1 MQRINESFNQK
12 RLKRIRNRVGEE
24 LGLSFQKRA
33 HRNAWR
39 RFGVVFAVFTVCLLT
54 ITPALAAE
62 VPYVDDLLY
71 FISPETA
78 QFFKPIQMSDVD
90 QNIEIKVESAFIH
103 DADAKVLVSV
113 RDLEG
118 NRLDHS
124 LDFDD
129 SYDIRTGF
137 DCVGTC
143 NQVGYDASTGTATL
157 LIETSSMNPRDVIT
171 GKKIT
176 ISFQT
181 ILSGKEKTLEFP
193 IQIDWSMISN
203 DVKTEQ
209 SDTDDE
215 TVMIPGEK
223 LFEILDGFEITG
235 VGYIGNELHIQLYTP
250 RRNKLSDHAFLYLK
264 DENGTK
270 VITKAVIYRGG
281 YNSGDPEIER
291 SADYVEYVFD
301 VPQDALSNYQ
311 LFGDFYSMKTRI
323 DGDWSIT
330 FPLENE

>member
-1 MQRINESFNQK
+1 MKRISDTFNQK
-12 RLKRIRNRVGEE
+12 HLKQIRNKVGEE
-24 LGLSFQKRA
+24 LGLSFQKRT
-33 HRNAWR
+33 HRSAWKR
-39 RFGVVFAVFTVCLLT
+39 IGVVFAVFAVCLMT

-71 FISPETA
+71 LISPKTA
-78 QFFKPIQMSDVD
+78 QFFKPVQLSDVD
-90 QNIEIKVESAFIH
+90 QNIEIKVESAYIH
-103 DADAKVLVSV
+103 GANAEVLVSV

-118 NRLDHS
+118 NRLDDS

-137 DCVGTC
+137 DCIGTC
-143 NQVGYDASTGTATL
+143 NQVDYDASTGTAKL

-181 ILSGKEKTLEFP
+181 IMSGKEKTLEFP
-193 IQIDWSMISN
+193 IPMDWNAIPN
-203 DVKTEQ
+203 DIITEQ
-209 SDTDDE
+209 SDTDGE
-215 TVMIPGEK
+215 TVLVPGEK

-250 RRNKLSDHAFLYLK
+250 RRHKFSDHAFLYLQ
-264 DENGTK
+264 DENGAKT
-270 VITKAVIYRGG
+270 ICKAMLYRGG
-281 YNSGDPEIER
+281 YNTGDPEIER

-301 VPQDALSNYQ
+301 VPQGELSKCKLY
-311 LFGDFYSMKTRI
+311 GDFYSMKTRI

-330 FPLENE
+330 FPLENS

>member
-1 MQRINESFNQK
+1 MQRINDTFNQK
-12 RLKRIRNRVGEE
+12 HLKQIRNKVGEE

-33 HRNAWR
+33 HRSAWKR
-39 RFGVVFAVFTVCLLT
+39 IGVVFAVFAVCLIT

-78 QFFKPIQMSDVD
+78 QFFKPVQRSDVD
-90 QNIEIKVESAFIH
+90 QNIEIKVESAYIH
-103 DADAKVLVSV
+103 GTDAKVLVSV

-118 NRLDHS
+118 NRLDNS

-129 SYDIRTGF
+129 SYDLRTGF
-137 DCVGTC
+137 DCIGTC
-143 NQVGYDASTGTATL
+143 NQIGYDASTGTATL

-171 GKKIT
+171 GRKIT

-181 ILSGKEKTLEFP
+181 IMSGKEKTLGFP
-193 IQIDWSMISN
+193 IPMDWSMASS
-203 DVKTEQ
+203 DTKTEQ
-209 SDTDDE
+209 SDTDGE
-215 TVMIPGEK
+215 TVLVPGEK
-223 LFEILDGFEITG
+223 IVEIMDGFEITG
-235 VGYIGNELHIQLYTP
+235 VAYVKEQLHIQLYTP
-250 RRNKLSDHAFLYLK
+250 GRYKYDDHAFLYLK

-270 VITKAVIYRGG
+270 VITRAMVYRGG
-281 YNSGDPEIER
+281 YNTGDPEIER

-301 VPQDALSNYQ
+301 VPQDSLSKYQ
-311 LFGDFYSMKTRI
+311 FFGDFYSMKTRI

-330 FPLENE
+330 VPLEND